1 MQKLLEDIEDYYY
14 DDSTTPDY
22 DYLEYPAEETTTETT
37 TSTTT
42 TTEAARR
49 RRPKAQVRVL

>member
-1 MQKLLEDIEDYYY
+1 MQKLLDEIEDYYY
-14 DDSTTPDY
+14 DETTPDY

-49 RRPKAQVRVL
+49 RRPKAQVREL